1 MPIFEYVCR
10 DCQHEFEI
18 LVSGETRPRC
28 PECESRKLDK
38 QISRFAPV
46 NAEPKLSM
54 ENPTLNEA
62 CGTCGD
68 PRGPGA
74 CAMN

>member
-1 MPIFEYVCR
+1 MFQEDVMPIFEYVCR

-38 QISRFAPV
+38 QISRFAGCSLKI
-46 NAEPKLSM
+46 A
-54 ENPTLNEA
+54 
-62 CGTCGD
+62 
-68 PRGPGA
+68 
-74 CAMN
+74 